1 MGKNK
6 RKEKGEQQARN
17 FSEHTDGKV
26 QSGPEITTM
35 ELK

>member
-17 FSEHTDGKV
+17 FSEQTDGKV
-26 QSGPEITTM
+26 QSGAAITAVG
-35 ELK
+35 LK